1 MHSVRI
7 FTTVALAALL
17 SGAVPCQTPTT
28 SNPAVFEVADVHPSA
43 STSTPFMRGGSMA
56 GGRYELHDASMV
68 DLIHTAYNVDAEA
81 VFGGPSWLDSD
92 RFEVLAK

>member
-1 MHSVRI
+1 
-7 FTTVALAALL
+7 
-17 SGAVPCQTPTT
+17 
-28 SNPAVFEVADVHPSA
+28 
-43 STSTPFMRGGSMA
+43 MA
-56 GGRYELHDASMV
+56 GGRYELHHASMV